1 MVELMKE
8 LQTIRDHQLK
18 LIQETRSYYET
29 TGELQGV
36 IKFYKQE
43 RDAILANNATLEENL
58 KKIESLL
65 PAKQAE
71 AAA

>member
-1 MVELMKE
+1 MIELMKE

-36 IKFYKQE
+36 IKFYEQE
-43 RDAILANNATLEENL
+43 RDAILANNTTLEENL